1 MTQNKFPTEIIDLP
15 SKGHFYPEDNPLS
28 SGKIEMRYMTARDE
42 DILTSANLIQ
52 QGKALDKLLES
63 LIVDKT
69 INYNDILVG
78 DKNAVL
84 VGARVLAYGK
94 NYDFSFIDEY
104 GEQVKGTADL
114 TKLNAEDYDFSDYE
128 KGINSFSY
136 TLPKTERILTFSIPT
151 HKDEMSMD
159 IEVEAIKKV
168 FKDDRE
174 AISRENSTRLKY
186 LIKSVD
192 GKTDRKTINEFVDNE
207 FLSVDSRAFR
217 SFVSETSPNLDFKVE
232 VKNSRGEKE
241 KVVVPMTAQF
251 FWPDSRL

>member
-94 NYDFSFIDEY
+94 NYDFSFVAAALENTIQKQKESDPNKY
-104 GEQVKGTADL
+104 VVRVVNHALNCLNKTSFNVK
-114 TKLNAEDYDFSDYE
+114 
-128 KGINSFSY
+128 
-136 TLPKTERILTFSIPT
+136 
-151 HKDEMSMD
+151 
-159 IEVEAIKKV
+159 
-168 FKDDRE
+168 
-174 AISRENSTRLKY
+174 
-186 LIKSVD
+186 
-192 GKTDRKTINEFVDNE
+192 
-207 FLSVDSRAFR
+207 
-217 SFVSETSPNLDFKVE
+217 
-232 VKNSRGEKE
+232 
-241 KVVVPMTAQF
+241 
-251 FWPDSRL
+251 